1 MRILKLVLFIL
12 MIFSLT
18 GVVVGAGY
26 DWIRPLSSGSSNCS
40 NNYSH
45 VNINDPSYFVS
56 SINIK
61 AQTDDKIIN
70 IEKTKKLKN
79 MFEVASLTPCDI
91 SRKFTA
97 FVKFVTLIIIT
108 ST

>member
-61 AQTDDKIIN
+61 AQTDDKIIRLEEN
-70 IEKTKKLKN
+70 
-79 MFEVASLTPCDI
+79 
-91 SRKFTA
+91 
-97 FVKFVTLIIIT
+97 
-108 ST
+108 